1 MNGSR
6 ISVYE
11 NPNWGARLVGDAM
24 ASQNAV
30 GDLFIDGVRVET
42 VDVVNMFSVLKRV
55 DGRTQVVLTS
65 FLRLVQNP
73 RRGEL
78 PVAKP
83 TTD

>member
-1 MNGSR
+1 MDGSR

-11 NPNWGARLVGDAM
+11 HPSWGAKLVGEAM
-24 ASQNAV
+24 ASKNAV

-73 RRGEL
+73 RHGEL
-78 PVAKP
+78 PAAKP
-83 TTD
+83 SPD